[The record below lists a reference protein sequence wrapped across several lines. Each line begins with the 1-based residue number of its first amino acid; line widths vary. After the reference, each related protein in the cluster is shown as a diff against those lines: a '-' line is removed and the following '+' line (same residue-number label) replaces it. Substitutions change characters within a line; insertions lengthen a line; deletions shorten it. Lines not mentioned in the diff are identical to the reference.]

1 MKSSQWAK
9 QSDHDPTDGRAGR
22 GPKTQMSS
30 AKPITPDGCSKTI
43 VYYTE
48 MTFAEHK
55 LDATQLNY
63 NKLENLLY

>member
-1 MKSSQWAK
+1 
-9 QSDHDPTDGRAGR
+9 
-22 GPKTQMSS
+22 MSS